1 MTARIE
7 QPYLLVLFSLLFHV
21 DADGRRWIHPLWAKD
36 LARHA
41 DYIGQL
47 SYAAPATREPPPP
60 DFVAMDASPALAS
73 VRCVDLPLS
82 RTRLQAI
89 LHLPRL
95 LAILWR
101 EVGCAR
107 IVHTAMAGWPFPEAW
122 LLLPIVRLRGRTL
135 FINVESTFWRVD
147 RGERAGIG
155 RRLSAGIVER
165 LNRWCVAHSD
175 LSTFTHEG
183 YKRSLTRV
191 GDPRAHVVE
200 ASWIDEHDIL
210 QVSELPSVLAARAT
224 QGLRAVFAG
233 RLLRAKGI
241 LVLIEAVA
249 LCRDAGLDVVVDCF
263 GDGELEDE
271 CRRRIAELD
280 LGAHLLMRGTLP
292 YDRTFFAALRPY
304 HAMIVP
310 SVSDEQPRN
319 VFDAYSQAL
328 PVIASRT
335 AGLQQCVEEGR
346 TGVFFEAGNALDLKR
361 TLERLAAR
369 PELLAGM
376 AAACLDRAWKS
387 THACMHEAR
396 RRLII
401 DAFPGLAN
409 ARPTEA
415 TS

>member
-21 DADGRRWIHPLWAKD
+21 DAEGRRWIHPLWAKD

-47 SYAAPATREPPPP
+47 TYAAPATREPPPP
-60 DFVAMDASPALAS
+60 DFVALDASPALAS

-82 RTRLQAI
+82 RTLSSA
-89 LHLPRL
+89 LLNLPRV
-95 LAILWR
+95 LAVLWR
-101 EVGCAR
+101 EVGRAR

-122 LLLPIVRLRGRTL
+122 LLLPIVRLRGRKL

-147 RGERAGIG
+147 RGEHASVG
-155 RRLSAGIVER
+155 RRMHAAIVER
-165 LNRWCVAHSD
+165 LNRWCIDHSD

-183 YKRSLTRV
+183 YKRSLTRG

-200 ASWIDEHDIL
+200 ASWIDERDIL
-210 QVSELPSVLAARAT
+210 PAADLPQVLASRSAS
-224 QGLRAVFAG
+224 GLRAVFAG

-241 LVLIEAVA
+241 LVLIDAVA

-263 GDGELEDE
+263 GDGELEDD
-271 CRRRIAELD
+271 CRRRIAELGLD
-280 LGAHLLMRGTLP
+280 AHLRMCGTLP
-292 YDRTFFAALRPY
+292 YDRSFFAALRPY

-310 SVSDEQPRN
+310 SVSEEQPRN

-335 AGLQQCVEEGR
+335 TGLQQCVEDGR
-346 TGVFFEAGNALDLKR
+346 TGLFFEAGNAIDLKR
-361 TLERLAAR
+361 TLERVAAE
-369 PELLAGM
+369 PQLLATM

-401 DAFPGLAN
+401 DAFPGLAHPQT
-409 ARPTEA
+409 AGS